1 MASVCQV
8 YDDYINIIGNYTS
21 QETIESDGTRTVVYT
36 HSTNTNVQIELKSVN
51 GKDEVRSIIFQDSM
65 YIQGLQAQRGLFDL
79 LFTGSRIHIFC
90 NLEVKQRKREN
101 RNVNVIEKNGA
112 EKLLQTSSILTTILL
127 KFGDMVDV
135 AFDDIDES

>member
-1 MASVCQV
+1 MPWS
-8 YDDYINIIGNYTS
+8 NY
-21 QETIESDGTRTVVYT
+21 
-36 HSTNTNVQIELKSVN
+36 
-51 GKDEVRSIIFQDSM
+51 EVMR
-65 YIQGLQAQRGLFDL
+65 
-79 LFTGSRIHIFC
+79 
-90 NLEVKQRKREN
+90 RKREN